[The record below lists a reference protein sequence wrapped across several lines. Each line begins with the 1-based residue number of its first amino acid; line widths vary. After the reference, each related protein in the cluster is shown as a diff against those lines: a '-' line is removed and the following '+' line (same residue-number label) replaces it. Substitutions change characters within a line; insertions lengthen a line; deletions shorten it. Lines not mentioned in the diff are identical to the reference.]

1 MIIMPPIK
9 EATLKAT
16 TLVSWPSITLG
27 DCYRHMKTPLD
38 DKDVL
43 LQMFESAVIY
53 FDRHVDSINALN
65 VFPVPDGDTGTN
77 MYRTLLGTKKRLDQ
91 ENPTSISELTELMK
105 LGTLYEGR
113 GNSGVILSQVFSGIH
128 EGISGGENIDTSSLV
143 SSLSNAS
150 DMAYSSVRDPVEGTM
165 LTVLREVAK
174 EASLQSKAGAS
185 ICEAFDP
192 LVEAAYISVNQTP
205 DQLPV
210 LKEGGVVDSGGYGIE
225 ILLRGM
231 ALVLAGKD
239 PKIAPLHLRYPKG
252 DGIKHIIDSHHEKD
266 DLYGYCT
273 QFVLT
278 SSDSKKDD
286 LINLFDDLGSSVVIV
301 GEGEIFRIHL
311 HCKDPG
317 VAITNSITRGSI
329 SEVSIEDMENQSSN
343 FGHIEKGN
351 RSGDNISYKK
361 RSIEIS
367 TKTTALVQVASGD
380 GLEKLLF
387 DAGVTMVISGG
398 DSMNPSTNEILEA
411 INDLENRSIV
421 LMPNNNNII
430 SAAQN
435 AARLSKNNVVVTS
448 TNSVSQGLECAFEFD
463 PDATAEE
470 NQELFKDVLDSV
482 VTCFVFEAARAVEF
496 SGVAVKQ
503 GQPIAMKGD
512 TLVSTANNV
521 VELLEPAI
529 RSVSSNDKENVLVL
543 VGGRFDESDLETVN
557 KSVEVFTGNNED
569 FLIEVHWGGQPHYD
583 FIVSSS
589 LG

>member
-1 MIIMPPIK
+1 
-9 EATLKAT
+9 
-16 TLVSWPSITLG
+16 
-27 DCYRHMKTPLD
+27 MKTPLD

-43 LQMFESAVIY
+43 LRMFESAVIY

-77 MYRTLLGTKKRLDQ
+77 MYRTILGTKKRLDQ
-91 ENPTSISELTELMK
+91 EDPENISELAELMK

-113 GNSGVILSQVFSGIH
+113 GNSGVILSQVFGGIH
-128 EGISGGENIDTSSLV
+128 KGISDSKTIDTSSLA

-150 DMAYSSVRDPVEGTM
+150 DMAYSSVHDPVEGTM

-192 LVEAAYISVNQTP
+192 LIEAAYISVNKTP
-205 DQLPV
+205 DQLPI

-231 ALVLAGKD
+231 ALGLAGKD
-239 PKIAPLHLRYPKG
+239 PKGAPLHLRYPTG
-252 DGIKHIIDSHHEKD
+252 QGIKNIIDSHHEKE

-273 QFVLT
+273 QFLLT
-278 SSDSKKDD
+278 TSDSKKDD
-286 LINLFDDLGSSVVIV
+286 LVSLFNDLGSSVVIV

-311 HCKDPG
+311 HCEDPG
-317 VAITNSITRGSI
+317 VAITNAVTRGSI
-329 SEVSIEDMENQSSN
+329 SEVSVENMENQSLNLGSAK
-343 FGHIEKGN
+343 EKYKL
-351 RSGDNISYKK
+351 GDNISYKK
-361 RSIEIS
+361 APIES
-367 TKTTALVQVASGD
+367 SLETTALVQVASGD

-387 DAGVTMVISGG
+387 NAGVTMIISGG
-398 DSMNPSTNEILEA
+398 DTMNPSTNEILEA
-411 INDLENRSIV
+411 INILENRSIV
-421 LMPNNNNII
+421 LMPNNSNII

-435 AARLSKNNVVVTS
+435 AAHLSENNVVVTS
-448 TNSVSQGLECAFEFD
+448 TNSVAQGLECAFEFD
-463 PDATAEE
+463 PDATPEE
-470 NQELFKDVLDSV
+470 NQELFKEVLDSV
-482 VTCFVFEAARAVEF
+482 VTCFIFEAARAIEF
-496 SGVAVKQ
+496 KGVSVKR

-512 TLVSTANNV
+512 ILVSTADSAID
-521 VELLEPAI
+521 LLEPAI
-529 RSVSSNDKENVLVL
+529 KEVSSNDSENVLVL
-543 VGGRFDESDLETVN
+543 VGGKFGESDLEIVT
-557 KSVEVFTGNNED
+557 KSIEVFTGNNED

>member
-38 DKDVL
+38 DKEVL

-91 ENPTSISELTELMK
+91 EKPENISELTELMK

-128 EGISGGENIDTSSLV
+128 KGISDGKNIDTSSLV
-143 SSLSNAS
+143 SSLSNAR
-150 DMAYSSVRDPVEGTM
+150 DMAYASVQNPVEGTM

-192 LVEAAYISVNQTP
+192 LIEAAYISVNQTP

-231 ALVLAGKD
+231 ALGLAGRD
-239 PKIAPLHLRYPKG
+239 PKVAPLHLRYPTG
-252 DGIKHIIDSHHEKD
+252 DGIKHIIDNHNEKE

-278 SSDSKKDD
+278 ASDSTKDD
-286 LINLFDDLGSSVVIV
+286 LVTLFDDLGSSVVIV
-301 GEGEIFRIHL
+301 GEGEVFRIHL
-311 HCKDPG
+311 HCEYPG
-317 VAITNSITRGSI
+317 VAITNAVTRGSI
-329 SEVSIEDMENQSSN
+329 SEVSIEDMENQSLN
-343 FGHIEKGN
+343 FGSTEK
-351 RSGDNISYKK
+351 RDRPEDKFSYRK
-361 RSIEIS
+361 RSIGTSSE
-367 TKTTALVQVASGD
+367 TTALVQVASGD

-387 DAGVTMVISGG
+387 DAGVAMIIGGG

-435 AARLSKNNVVVTS
+435 AADLSKNNVTVIS
-448 TNSVSQGLECAFEFD
+448 TNSVAQGLECAFEFD

-470 NQELFKDVLDSV
+470 NRELFQDVLDSV
-482 VTCFVFEAARAVEF
+482 VTCFIFEAARAIEF
-496 SGVAVKQ
+496 RGVAVEQ

-512 TLVSTANNV
+512 ILVSTADSALA
-521 VELLEPAI
+521 LLEPAI
-529 RSVSSNDKENVLVL
+529 REVLSNEGENVLVL
-543 VGGRFDESDLETVN
+543 VGGKFDESDLETVN
-557 KSVEVFTGNNED
+557 KSIELLTGNNED

-589 LG
+589 IG

>member
-1 MIIMPPIK
+1 MPPIK

-43 LQMFESAVIY
+43 LRMFESAVIY

-77 MYRTLLGTKKRLDQ
+77 MYRTILGTKKRLDQ
-91 ENPTSISELTELMK
+91 EDPENISELAELMK

-113 GNSGVILSQVFSGIH
+113 GNSGVILSQVFGGIH
-128 EGISGGENIDTSSLV
+128 KGISDSKTIDTSSLA

-150 DMAYSSVRDPVEGTM
+150 DMAYSSVHDPVEGTM

-192 LVEAAYISVNQTP
+192 LIEAAYISVNKTP
-205 DQLPV
+205 DQLPI

-231 ALVLAGKD
+231 ALGLAGKD
-239 PKIAPLHLRYPKG
+239 PKVAPLHLRYPTG
-252 DGIKHIIDSHHEKD
+252 QGIKNVIDSHHEKE

-273 QFVLT
+273 QFLLT
-278 SSDSKKDD
+278 TSASKKDD
-286 LINLFDDLGSSVVIV
+286 LVSLFNDLGSSVVIV

-311 HCKDPG
+311 HCEDPG
-317 VAITNSITRGSI
+317 VAITNAVTRGSI
-329 SEVSIEDMENQSSN
+329 SEVSVENMENQSLNLGSAK
-343 FGHIEKGN
+343 ERDKL
-351 RSGDNISYKK
+351 GDNISYKK
-361 RSIEIS
+361 APIES
-367 TKTTALVQVASGD
+367 SLETTALVQVASGD

-387 DAGVTMVISGG
+387 NAGVTMIISGG
-398 DSMNPSTNEILEA
+398 DTMNPSTNEILEA
-411 INDLENRSIV
+411 INILENRSIV
-421 LMPNNNNII
+421 LMPNNSNII

-435 AARLSKNNVVVTS
+435 AAHLSENNVVVTS
-448 TNSVSQGLECAFEFD
+448 TNSVAQGLECAFEFD
-463 PDATAEE
+463 PDATPEE
-470 NQELFKDVLDSV
+470 NQELFKEVLDSV
-482 VTCFVFEAARAVEF
+482 VTCFIFEAARAIEF
-496 SGVAVKQ
+496 KGVSVKR

-512 TLVSTANNV
+512 ILVSAADSALD
-521 VELLEPAI
+521 LLEPAI
-529 RSVSSNDKENVLVL
+529 REVSSNDNENVLVL
-543 VGGRFDESDLETVN
+543 VGGKFGESDLETVT
-557 KSVEVFTGNNED
+557 KSIEVFTGNNED

>member
-1 MIIMPPIK
+1 MPPIK

-43 LQMFESAVIY
+43 LRMFESAVIY

-77 MYRTLLGTKKRLDQ
+77 MYRTILGTKKRLDQ
-91 ENPTSISELTELMK
+91 ENPENISELAELMK

-113 GNSGVILSQVFSGIH
+113 GNSGVILSQVFGGIH
-128 EGISGGENIDTSSLV
+128 KGISDSKTIDTSSLA

-150 DMAYSSVRDPVEGTM
+150 DMAYSSVHDPVEGTM

-192 LVEAAYISVNQTP
+192 LIEAAYISVNKTP
-205 DQLPV
+205 DQLPI

-231 ALVLAGKD
+231 ALGLAGKD
-239 PKIAPLHLRYPKG
+239 PKGAPLHLRYPTG
-252 DGIKHIIDSHHEKD
+252 QGIKNIIDSHHEKE

-273 QFVLT
+273 QFLLT
-278 SSDSKKDD
+278 TSDSKKDD
-286 LINLFDDLGSSVVIV
+286 LVSLFNDLGSSVVIV

-311 HCKDPG
+311 HCEDPG
-317 VAITNSITRGSI
+317 VAITNAVTRGSI
-329 SEVSIEDMENQSSN
+329 SEVSVENMENQSLNLGSAK
-343 FGHIEKGN
+343 EKYKL
-351 RSGDNISYKK
+351 GDNISYKK
-361 RSIEIS
+361 APIES
-367 TKTTALVQVASGD
+367 SLETTALVQVASGD

-387 DAGVTMVISGG
+387 NAGVTMIISGG
-398 DSMNPSTNEILEA
+398 DTMNPSTNEILEA
-411 INDLENRSIV
+411 INILENRSIV
-421 LMPNNNNII
+421 LMPNNSNII

-435 AARLSKNNVVVTS
+435 AAHLSENNVVVTS
-448 TNSVSQGLECAFEFD
+448 TNSVAQGLECAFEFD
-463 PDATAEE
+463 PDATPEE
-470 NQELFKDVLDSV
+470 NQELFKEVLDSV
-482 VTCFVFEAARAVEF
+482 VTCFIFEAARAIEF
-496 SGVAVKQ
+496 KGVSVKR

-512 TLVSTANNV
+512 ILVSTADSAID
-521 VELLEPAI
+521 LLEPAI
-529 RSVSSNDKENVLVL
+529 KEVSSNDSENVLVL
-543 VGGRFDESDLETVN
+543 VGGKFGESDLEIVT
-557 KSVEVFTGNNED
+557 KSIEVFTGNNED

>member
-1 MIIMPPIK
+1 MPPIK

-77 MYRTLLGTKKRLDQ
+77 MYRTILGTKKRLDQ
-91 ENPTSISELTELMK
+91 ENPENISELAELMK

-113 GNSGVILSQVFSGIH
+113 GNSGVILSQVFGGIH
-128 EGISGGENIDTSSLV
+128 KGISDSKTIDTSSLA

-150 DMAYSSVRDPVEGTM
+150 DMAYSSVNDPVEGTM

-192 LVEAAYISVNQTP
+192 LIEAAYISVNKTP

-231 ALVLAGKD
+231 ALGLAGKD
-239 PKIAPLHLRYPKG
+239 PKGAPLHLRYPTG
-252 DGIKHIIDSHHEKD
+252 EGIKNIIDSHHEKE

-278 SSDSKKDD
+278 TSDSKKDD
-286 LINLFDDLGSSVVIV
+286 LVPLFNGLGSSVVIV

-311 HCKDPG
+311 HCGDPG
-317 VAITNSITRGSI
+317 VAITKAVTQGSI
-329 SEVSIEDMENQSSN
+329 SEVSIEDMENQSLNLGST
-343 FGHIEKGN
+343 EKRDKSGN
-351 RSGDNISYKK
+351 NISYKK
-361 RSIEIS
+361 GPIES
-367 TKTTALVQVASGD
+367 SSETTALVQVASGD

-387 DAGVTMVISGG
+387 NAGVAMIIGGG
-398 DSMNPSTNEILEA
+398 DTMNPSTNEILEA
-411 INDLENRSIV
+411 INDLENRSII
-421 LMPNNNNII
+421 LMPNNSNII

-435 AARLSKNNVVVTS
+435 AANLSKNNVVVTS
-448 TNSVSQGLECAFEFD
+448 TNSVAQGLECAFEFD
-463 PDATAEE
+463 PDATPEE
-470 NQELFKDVLDSV
+470 NQELFKEVLDSV
-482 VTCFVFEAARAVEF
+482 VTCFIFEAARAIEF
-496 SGVAVKQ
+496 KGVAVKR

-512 TLVSTANNV
+512 ILVSAADSALD
-521 VELLEPAI
+521 LLEPAI
-529 RSVSSNDKENVLVL
+529 REVSSNDNENVLVL
-543 VGGRFDESDLETVN
+543 VGGKFEESDLETVT
-557 KSVEVFTGNNED
+557 KSIEVFTGNNED

>member
-150 DMAYSSVRDPVEGTM
+150 DMAYSSVHDPVEGTM

-231 ALVLAGKD
+231 ALGLAGKD

-252 DGIKHIIDSHHEKD
+252 DGIKHMIDSHHEKD

-343 FGHIEKGN
+343 FAHIEKGN

-482 VTCFVFEAARAVEF
+482 VTCFCF
-496 SGVAVKQ
+496 
-503 GQPIAMKGD
+503 
-512 TLVSTANNV
+512 
-521 VELLEPAI
+521 
-529 RSVSSNDKENVLVL
+529 
-543 VGGRFDESDLETVN
+543 
-557 KSVEVFTGNNED
+557 
-569 FLIEVHWGGQPHYD
+569 
-583 FIVSSS
+583 
-589 LG
+589 

>member
-1 MIIMPPIK
+1 MPPIK

-27 DCYRHMKTPLD
+27 DCYRHMKTLLD

-77 MYRTLLGTKKRLDQ
+77 MYRTILGTKKRLDQ
-91 ENPTSISELTELMK
+91 EDPENISELAELMK

-113 GNSGVILSQVFSGIH
+113 GNSGVILSQVFGGIH
-128 EGISGGENIDTSSLV
+128 KGISDSKTIDTSSLA

-150 DMAYSSVRDPVEGTM
+150 DMAYSSVHDPVEGTM

-192 LVEAAYISVNQTP
+192 LIEAAYISVNKTP
-205 DQLPV
+205 DQLPI

-231 ALVLAGKD
+231 ALGLAGKD
-239 PKIAPLHLRYPKG
+239 PKVAPLHLRYPTG
-252 DGIKHIIDSHHEKD
+252 QGIKNVIDSHHEKE

-273 QFVLT
+273 QFLLT
-278 SSDSKKDD
+278 TSASKKDD
-286 LINLFDDLGSSVVIV
+286 LVSLFNDLGSSVVIV

-311 HCKDPG
+311 HCEDPG
-317 VAITNSITRGSI
+317 VPITNAVTLGSI
-329 SEVSIEDMENQSSN
+329 SEVSIEDMENQSLNLGST
-343 FGHIEKGN
+343 KK
-351 RSGDNISYKK
+351 RDKSGDNIPYKK
-361 RSIEIS
+361 GPIES
-367 TKTTALVQVASGD
+367 SSETTALVQVASGD

-387 DAGVTMVISGG
+387 NAGVTMIISGG
-398 DSMNPSTNEILEA
+398 DTMNPSTNEILEA
-411 INDLENRSIV
+411 INILENRSIV
-421 LMPNNNNII
+421 LMPNNSNII

-435 AARLSKNNVVVTS
+435 AAHLSKNNVVVTS
-448 TNSVSQGLECAFEFD
+448 TNSVAQGLECAFEFD
-463 PDATAEE
+463 PDATPEE
-470 NQELFKDVLDSV
+470 NQELFKEVLDSV
-482 VTCFVFEAARAVEF
+482 VTCFIFEAARAIEF
-496 SGVAVKQ
+496 KGVAVKR

-512 TLVSTANNV
+512 ILVSAADSALD
-521 VELLEPAI
+521 LLEPAI
-529 RSVSSNDKENVLVL
+529 REVSSNDSENVLVL
-543 VGGRFDESDLETVN
+543 VGGKFGESDLETVT
-557 KSVEVFTGNNED
+557 KSIEVFTGNNED